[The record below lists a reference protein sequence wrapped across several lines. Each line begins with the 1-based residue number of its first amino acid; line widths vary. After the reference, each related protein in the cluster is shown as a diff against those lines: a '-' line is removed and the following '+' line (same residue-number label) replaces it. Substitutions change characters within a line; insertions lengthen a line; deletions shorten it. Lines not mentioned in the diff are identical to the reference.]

1 MSAEPLLK
9 NVLRMFSCC
18 CPTLQANKV
27 PQERVPADVAAKITA
42 EMLQAFQ
49 QALGPAGAVQLPKH
63 VFTK

>member
-1 MSAEPLLK
+1 
-9 NVLRMFSCC
+9 
-18 CPTLQANKV
+18 V

-49 QALGPAGAVQLPKH
+49 QALGPAGAAQLPKH